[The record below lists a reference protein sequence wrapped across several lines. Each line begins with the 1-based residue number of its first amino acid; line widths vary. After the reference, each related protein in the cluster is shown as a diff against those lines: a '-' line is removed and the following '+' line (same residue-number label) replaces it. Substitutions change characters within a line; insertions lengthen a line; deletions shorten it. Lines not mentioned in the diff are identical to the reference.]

1 MVRRACPRLLGGGWW
16 WVGDVPQLSPTIPK
30 PNQQPPPPRPMG
42 VPVRITFT
50 RARTFGIF
58 WTDV

>member
-1 MVRRACPRLLGGGWW
+1 
-16 WVGDVPQLSPTIPK
+16 VPSPHDRDAA
-30 PNQQPPPPRPMG
+30 PPHPLG
-42 VPVRITFT
+42 VPVRFMFT